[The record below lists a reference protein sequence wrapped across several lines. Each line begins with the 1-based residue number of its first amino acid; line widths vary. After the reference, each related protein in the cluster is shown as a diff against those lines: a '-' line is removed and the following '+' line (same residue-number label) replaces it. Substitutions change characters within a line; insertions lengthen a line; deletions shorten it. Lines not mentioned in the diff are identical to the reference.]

1 MVVSRRTSEDD
12 GTQASSSSSPHTSS
26 SLTASEPEGTKL
38 ELKRE
43 VGLFSG
49 ISLIVGT
56 MIGSGIFI
64 SPKGVMLYGGSVG
77 TGLLIWFAC
86 GVLATSGALC
96 YAEVGTM
103 IPKSGG
109 EFPILLMAFDNIPAF
124 LFVWAQSI
132 VIKPA
137 SFAALAM
144 TFSKYALAG
153 FQGGSCE
160 NGDEIEIKMVAVVV
174 ILTVVMVNCASV
186 KLSTQFLNFFSVG
199 KILSLTIIII
209 AGIVMLCKGNTANFS
224 NAFEGETPGPEGIAL
239 AFYQGLWAYDG
250 WNQLNC
256 VIEELKNPSRNLPR
270 AIAIAMATVTGLY
283 MMTNIAYLTVMTRT
297 ELLAS
302 EAVGST
308 FGERVLSPMEW
319 IIPVSVTCSVFGTC
333 LGSCFTAGRISYA
346 GAKEG
351 LYSPLLSMLHIERY
365 TPAPAVLFNGFLAIL
380 MLIPNDFNSLVNYFS
395 FVSWVFYGA
404 TVSALLYFRYTLP
417 DHPRPI
423 KVPLILPIF
432 VGLSSIALCLVP
444 IIDNPQIEFLIP
456 VIFLLIGLLV
466 YIPFYHFRKS
476 LPGIKS
482 FITTLQKLLYV
493 APPDDQEDDKQKVI
507 EEKVPATNNNHKE
520 L

>member
-1 MVVSRRTSEDD
+1 MTGSSRNSVNEDMRGSTGDRTS
-12 GTQASSSSSPHTSS
+12 SS
-26 SLTASEPEGTKL
+26 SLTAGTEGTKL

-77 TGLLIWFAC
+77 TGLIIWFAC

-109 EFPILLMAFDNIPAF
+109 EFPILLMAFGNIPAF

-144 TFSKYALAG
+144 TFSKYALAS
-153 FQGGSCE
+153 FQGGSC
-160 NGDEIEIKMVAVVV
+160 NDDEMAIKMVAVVV
-174 ILTVVMVNCASV
+174 ILTVVIVNCASV

-209 AGIVMLCKGNTANFS
+209 AGIVMLCKGNTANFN

-283 MMTNIAYLTVMTRT
+283 MMTNVAYLTVMTRT

-308 FGERVLSPMEW
+308 FGERVLRPMDW

-404 TVSALLYFRYTLP
+404 TVSALLYFRYSLP
-417 DHPRPI
+417 DHPRPV

-444 IIDNPQIEFLIP
+444 IIDNPQVEFLIP
-456 VIFLLIGLLV
+456 IIFLLIGLII
-466 YIPFYHFRKS
+466 YIPFYHFRLT

-482 FITTLQKLLYV
+482 FIITLQKLLYV
-493 APPDDQEDDKQKVI
+493 APPDDDGEEEQKVI
-507 EEKVPATNNNHKE
+507 EEEKSPGNNNHKS